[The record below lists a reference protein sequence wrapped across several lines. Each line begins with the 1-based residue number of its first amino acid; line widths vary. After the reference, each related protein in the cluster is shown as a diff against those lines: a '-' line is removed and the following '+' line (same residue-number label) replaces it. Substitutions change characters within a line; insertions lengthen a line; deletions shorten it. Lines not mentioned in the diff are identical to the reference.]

1 MTHPDL
7 SSAPPPEPAI
17 EPIPASWSR
26 SWLAVVL
33 ASTIAVIVVS
43 VVGGPEVVRA
53 PITVWFIAFC
63 PGMAVVRLLRID
75 DAVAEVMLA
84 FALSFALAGLV
95 PGVFLY
101 LGAWSPGWSLA
112 VLVVITVV
120 GLAFGPVPATSWQ
133 SRRAGGGA
141 RLPLSAALRQAHP
154 NRGTWRPVAT
164 GERSGRGPGVAA
176 APPALTIRRLPSQA
190 RPRSAEER
198 TRVRRTLGSDPLV
211 AEGPTTALQSAF
223 DRVIADIADRR
234 RRGE

>member
-7 SSAPPPEPAI
+7 SPAPPAEPAI
-17 EPIPASWSR
+17 APIPAWWSR

-33 ASTIAVIVVS
+33 TSTIAVIIVS
-43 VVGGPEVVRA
+43 VGGVPDVVRA

-84 FALSFALAGLV
+84 FAVSFALAGLV

-112 VLVVITVV
+112 VLVAITVA
-120 GLAFGPVPATSWQ
+120 GLALGPVPATSWQ
-133 SRRAGGGA
+133 SRRAG
-141 RLPLSAALRQAHP
+141 RES
-154 NRGTWRPVAT
+154 
-164 GERSGRGPGVAA
+164 GVAA
-176 APPALTIRRLPSQA
+176 APQAMTIRRLPQQTRPMSA
-190 RPRSAEER
+190 REH
-198 TRVRRTLGSDPLV
+198 TRVRWTLGSDPLV
-211 AEGPTTALQSAF
+211 AEGTTTALQSAF